1 MHYPISSNLT
11 EPNALL
17 SPNNIA
23 EAFPKRGINDG
34 IQFVPR
40 MDALFDE
47 SSSSLILLFD
57 ISGIAKDALKVEIG
71 QGLLTISG
79 ERPQNSLSDNYGDQL
94 TFHIQER
101 TNGYFYRQFRLPP
114 NSIESTACAGL
125 TSGNSKQTY
134 FDKIKA
140 FEYDNIC
147 PSKGILEIKLTCIQ
161 VENVRTITIVDGKA
175 QAPGS
180 EKKDSKKK

>member
-1 MHYPISSNLT
+1 PIASKMT
-11 EPNALL
+11 EPNSLL
-17 SPNNIA
+17 PPNNIA
-23 EAFPKRGINDG
+23 EVYPKRGINED

-47 SSSSLILLFD
+47 STSSLILLFD
-57 ISGIAKDALKVEIG
+57 ISGIAKDGVKVEIG
-71 QGLLTISG
+71 LGILTISG
-79 ERPQNSLSDNYGDQL
+79 ERPQSSLSDNYGDQL

-101 TNGYFYRQFRLPP
+101 ANGYFYRQFRLPP

-125 TSGNSKQTY
+125 SN
-134 FDKIKA
+134 
-140 FEYDNIC
+140 
-147 PSKGILEIKLTCIQ
+147 GILEIKLTCIQ
-161 VENVRTITIVDGKA
+161 VESARTIPIVDGKA